1 MGYIFS
7 KILSMQNYCFKKECF
22 ITIIGPEGSGKSSL
36 INKLRKDMGLPILP
50 PHIGMSQ
57 KVKYNRFNLEII
69 FLFNKGKT
77 MALWKYYIDKIDA
90 IILVLDSSNIESIK
104 ESADIFWDYFAKS
117 DKNFPILIYA
127 NRLNLEGALTLD
139 DISFIFNLKNLN
151 KKQEKIIGNENY
163 NSDEIYKG
171 LDWLDTLL

>member
-7 KILSMQNYCFKKECF
+7 KFLLIQNYCFKKECF
-22 ITIIGPEGSGKSSL
+22 IPIIGPEGSGKSFL

-50 PHIGMSQ
+50 SHLGISQ
-57 KVKYNRFNLEII
+57 NIKYNRFKLEII
-69 FLFNKGKT
+69 PLFNKGKA
-77 MALWKYYIDKIDA
+77 MILWKHYINNIDA

-104 ESADIFWDYFAKS
+104 ESADIFWDCFVKN

-127 NRLNLEGALTLD
+127 NRLNLEGALSLD
-139 DISFIFNLKNLN
+139 DICSIFNLKNLN
-151 KKQEKIIGNENY
+151 KKHRKIFGSDKH

-171 LDWLDTLL
+171 LDWLDSLL